1 MQKRMLKDCRI
12 GLFLGALLFA
22 LMGCADK
29 KDSSGSCMNQLNAE
43 QYQSVAENSQCSPY
57 ERASGYLGMAGMSF
71 SNFMKKGASDN
82 LVKTLSISSLDSASN
97 YTSGK
102 REYYTKALC
111 LVGPDNLTSSN
122 RCNGQTK
129 GNGRTNR
136 KEKELVPEREISF
149 FGLLGDLIYT
159 MYGVIDSNL
168 DGTVSS
174 SENSNFHGMGS
185 SGSTSLVNSSTLEL
199 IYSNGDRRVS
209 TNSLPFNCSSVTSN
223 IAGVSASGSSGTT
236 CTTNLTEIR
245 PIIRVD
251 NLVDL
256 FSSKNASDLTPS
268 NYTPTLFLSE
278 VTTLSTLID
287 SELGD
292 IGLDNNSSLRK
303 ELMTNVNKFDNGAKD
318 KNGSYCSE
326 VLSFDV
332 VATLANNAAT
342 ATSQVVASASSNDK
356 NILSIIDMAKV
367 DSSLDIET
375 LTSSVSALGATI
387 ENFRLIYKN
396 GGSYSDVPV
405 GGSGSAD
412 MKDSLEKLRS
422 LTDNGS
428 VVSVAK
434 DGKIDFRELLCF
446 SSN

>member
-12 GLFLGALLFA
+12 GLFLGALLFS
-22 LMGCADK
+22 LTGCADK
-29 KDSSGSCMNQLNAE
+29 KDSSGSCMNQLNAK
-43 QYQSVAENSQCSPY
+43 QYQSVAENSNCSPY
-57 ERASGYLGMAGMSF
+57 ERASGYLGMAGMTF

-102 REYYTKALC
+102 RENYTKALC

-129 GNGRTNR
+129 GYGRTNR
-136 KEKELVPEREISF
+136 KEKDLVAEREISF

-159 MYGVIDSNL
+159 MYGVIDGNL
-168 DGTVSS
+168 DGTVSE
-174 SENSNFHGMGS
+174 SENSNFHGMGTTGETQLVS
-185 SGSTSLVNSSTLEL
+185 SNTYEV
-199 IYSNGDRRVS
+199 IYSNGNRRVS
-209 TNSLPFNCSSVTSN
+209 TSNLLNCSNVTTTISNQDTSTNSNTTCTSN
-223 IAGVSASGSSGTT
+223 IS
-236 CTTNLTEIR
+236 EIR
-245 PIIRVD
+245 PIIQV
-251 NLVDL
+251 NKLVDL
-256 FSSKNASDLTPS
+256 FSSKDASDLTPS

-278 VTTLSTLID
+278 LTTLSTLID
-287 SELGD
+287 SELGK

-303 ELMTNVNKFDNGAKD
+303 DLMTNVNKFDNGAKD
-318 KNGSYCSE
+318 KNGSSCSE
-326 VLSFDV
+326 VLSFDI

-356 NILSIIDMAKV
+356 NILSIADMAKV
-367 DSSLDIET
+367 DSTKDIGELPSGFSGITLDK
-375 LTSSVSALGATI
+375 
-387 ENFRLIYKN
+387 FRLIYKN

>member
-1 MQKRMLKDCRI
+1 MQKRMMIDCRI

-22 LMGCADK
+22 LVGCADK
-29 KDSSGSCMNQLNAE
+29 KDSSGSCMIQLNAE
-43 QYQSVAENSQCSPY
+43 QYQSVAENTNCSNY
-57 ERASGYLGMAGMSF
+57 ERASGYLGLAGMSF
-71 SNFMKKGASDN
+71 ANFMKKGASDD

-102 REYYTKALC
+102 RENYTKALC
-111 LVGPDNLTSSN
+111 LVGPDNFTSSS

-129 GNGRTNR
+129 GSGSRG
-136 KEKELVPEREISF
+136 VPEREISF

-159 MYGVIDSNL
+159 MYGVIDGNL
-168 DGTVSS
+168 DGTVSE

-256 FSSKNASDLTPS
+256 FSSKNSSDLTPS

-303 ELMTNVNKFDNGAKD
+303 ELMTNINKFDNGAKD
-318 KNGSYCSE
+318 KDGSSCSE

-356 NILSIIDMAKV
+356 NILSITDMAKV

-428 VVSVAK
+428 VLSVAK

>member
-1 MQKRMLKDCRI
+1 
-12 GLFLGALLFA
+12 
-22 LMGCADK
+22 
-29 KDSSGSCMNQLNAE
+29 GS
-43 QYQSVAENSQCSPY
+43 
-57 ERASGYLGMAGMSF
+57 RG
-71 SNFMKKGASDN
+71 
-82 LVKTLSISSLDSASN
+82 
-97 YTSGK
+97 
-102 REYYTKALC
+102 
-111 LVGPDNLTSSN
+111 
-122 RCNGQTK
+122 
-129 GNGRTNR
+129 
-136 KEKELVPEREISF
+136 VPEREISF

-199 IYSNGDRRVS
+199 IYSNGDRRIS
-209 TNSLPFNCSSVTSN
+209 TNSGTLNCSNVTSN
-223 IAGVSASGSSGTT
+223 IAGVSASGNSGTT

-287 SELGD
+287 SELGE

-303 ELMTNVNKFDNGAKD
+303 ELMTNINKFDNGAKD
-318 KNGSYCSE
+318 KDGSSCSE

-342 ATSQVVASASSNDK
+342 ATSQVVESTSSNDK
-356 NILSIIDMAKV
+356 NILSITDMAKV
-367 DSSLDIET
+367 DSSLDIAT